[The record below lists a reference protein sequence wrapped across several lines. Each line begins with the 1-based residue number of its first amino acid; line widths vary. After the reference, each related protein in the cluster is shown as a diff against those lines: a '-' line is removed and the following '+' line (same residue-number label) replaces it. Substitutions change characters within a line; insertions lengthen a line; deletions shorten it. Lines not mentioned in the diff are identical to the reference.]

1 MRRAASTWGRRRSH
15 SRPARNNASGSERLT
30 IFKQESRRPE
40 AIKSGSAD
48 NERRT
53 IMAIE
58 VNGTSIETTE
68 SGFLTDPNDW
78 TEDVAKAIAEAEG
91 IELTDKHWDVINYLR
106 DEYFNN
112 NQNQP
117 MERQLLKDVGKIW
130 GSKPTSKDVYKLFPL
145 APTKQGTKVAGLPEV
160 HRKGGY

>member
-1 MRRAASTWGRRRSH
+1 
-15 SRPARNNASGSERLT
+15 
-30 IFKQESRRPE
+30 
-40 AIKSGSAD
+40 
-48 NERRT
+48 
-53 IMAIE
+53 MAIE

-78 TEDVAKAIAEAEG
+78 SEDVAKAIAEAEG

-106 DEYFNN
+106 DEYNN
-112 NQNQP
+112 NNLNQP
-117 MERQLLKDVGKIW
+117 MERQLLKDLGKIW

-145 APTKQGTKVAGLPEV
+145 APTKQGTKIAGLPEV